1 MRTEKGYKITLQFPA
16 KTLEQ
21 RQAGEFLERL
31 GSKKSRVVVQALTDY
46 LQKHPDLLENGGTI
60 HVDAV
65 AGLSKEEVRNIIRE
79 ELARH
84 NPPLLPET
92 ADAPIGA
99 SQEDTI
105 DLLLDNIGLFG

>member
-65 AGLSKEEVRNIIRE
+65 AGLSREEVRDIIRE
-79 ELARH
+79 ELVRGNYA
-84 NPPLLPET
+84 PSSEISGSLAG
-92 ADAPIGA
+92 AD
-99 SQEDTI
+99 Q
-105 DLLLDNIGLFG
+105 DNIIDSMLDGLGLFG

>member
-46 LQKHPDLLENGGTI
+46 LQKHPDLLENGGMI
-60 HVDAV
+60 RVDAV
-65 AGLSKEEVRNIIRE
+65 ASLSKDEVRAIIRE
-79 ELARH
+79 ELARGKYA
-84 NPPLLPET
+84 PLST
-92 ADAPIGA
+92 TSD
-99 SQEDTI
+99 
-105 DLLLDNIGLFG
+105 DLTNMEQGNIVNSMLDNLGLFG